1 VLTALI
7 FLVKTRRT
15 VRKLSLLTI
24 FFPPGVD
31 KADNAKDFGSKVPVK
46 EAEITLAIKEKS
58 LPETES
64 EWNTLHHL
72 QHCCTSELTNFQAS
86 QLFKKFE
93 NEDDTVVIR

>member
-1 VLTALI
+1 MK
-7 FLVKTRRT
+7 VK
-15 VRKLSLLTI
+15 SFND
-24 FFPPGVD
+24 FFPLGVD

-46 EAEITLAIKEKS
+46 QAEITLAKKVKS

-64 EWNTLHHL
+64 DWTALHHL

>member
-1 VLTALI
+1 MLTALI

-15 VRKLSLLTI
+15 VLKFKSFND
-24 FFPPGVD
+24 FFLPGVD

-64 EWNTLHHL
+64 DWSALHHL

>member
-1 VLTALI
+1 MLTALI

-15 VRKLSLLTI
+15 VLKFKSFND
-24 FFPPGVD
+24 FFLPGVD

-64 EWNTLHHL
+64 EWSALHHL